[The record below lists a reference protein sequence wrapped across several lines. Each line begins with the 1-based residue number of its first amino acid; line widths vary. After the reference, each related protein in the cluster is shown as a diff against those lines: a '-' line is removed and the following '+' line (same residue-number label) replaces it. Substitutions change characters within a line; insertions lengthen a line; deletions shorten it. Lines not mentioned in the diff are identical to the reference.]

1 MYFIL
6 NNRFMLVTEDLK
18 KKIWD
23 KSTTFSSQRNEEF
36 GFRKDQYWSRIK
48 RSEYWN
54 RNSDYW

>member
-36 GFRKDQYWSRIK
+36 GFRKDQCWARIK